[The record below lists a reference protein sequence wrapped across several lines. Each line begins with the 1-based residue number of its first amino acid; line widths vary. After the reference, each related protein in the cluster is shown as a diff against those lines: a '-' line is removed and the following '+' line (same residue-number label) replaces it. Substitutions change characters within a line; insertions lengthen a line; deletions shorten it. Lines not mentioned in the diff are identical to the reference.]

1 MGVSYKVVIMVRR
14 YHDATLTQGSFLEK
28 LTPQLRPHGGL
39 SWNFSSKRN
48 EGGWR
53 NCMHK
58 DLERTSGVEA
68 KTEGCSIWIENSVR
82 GHDEFR
88 DRENWGC
95 ESRIIKSLD
104 KLCRMAW
111 TLSWELWDPT
121 EVTQC
126 YGDRGEQSSLRR
138 FHKSFAGSRR
148 MNRSSSGEWGWKGI
162 AEEPT
167 YGKAWKNEGRGW
179 RILQS
184 QHGWGNVWIMGEE
197 AGKLD
202 KLNYENLVYYV
213 KELLFY
219 SIGTERWG
227 CSSIFRTFSCD
238 LLHHFL
244 CQA

>member
-104 KLCRMAW
+104 KLCRMTW

-148 MNRSSSGEWGWKGI
+148 MNRKEFIRWMGWEGHCRGTHIWKGL
-162 AEEPT
+162 EEWRQRMKDPT
-167 YGKAWKNEGRGW
+167 KSAWLGQCVNNGRRSW
-179 RILQS
+179 KIRQAKLWESCIL
-184 QHGWGNVWIMGEE
+184 
-197 AGKLD
+197 
-202 KLNYENLVYYV
+202 
-213 KELLFY
+213 
-219 SIGTERWG
+219 
-227 CSSIFRTFSCD
+227 C
-238 LLHHFL
+238 
-244 CQA
+244 